1 MYSSQRTRKM
11 EELRTWLKKS
21 EFKDAKV
28 LNAVDLG
35 KFMSECSPRPSS
47 YSTRHKSW
55 QIMTN
60 RVLYFNNFCRRHR
73 HRLHLVCEQEAS
85 FEELTYLNKPS
96 LVFPVGRRFLLDPK
110 FMHTCSVC
118 QFRSSSRISYMPT
131 CSVCQ
136 LRFCSQECFQNH
148 LTNNKCTRT
157 WVHKAIYYLVL
168 VLDSMHFSLM
178 DAIDA
183 SPEFNTPHLQMN
195 TPFFEIRA
203 QNIFQGHLVLRPL
216 AINKTI
222 KQSIPDFD
230 NDTWKC
236 IMTKPYTAIVL
247 IVCFEHPQTGK
258 RSFTAVVR
266 NKKVDML
273 EPKLIFNKADF
284 KAKGQLPQM

>member
-1 MYSSQRTRKM
+1 M
-11 EELRTWLKKS
+11 EALRTLLNKA

-35 KFMSECSPRPSS
+35 KFMSECSPQPCS

-55 QIMTN
+55 QIMVN

-157 WVHKAIYYLVL
+157 WGHKAIYYLVL

-178 DAIDA
+178 DAINA
-183 SPEFNTPHLQMN
+183 SPGSNNPDLQMN
-195 TPFFEIRA
+195 TPFFEVRA
-203 QNIFQGHLVLRPL
+203 QNIFQGHVWIVQSLFSQVFVLD
-216 AINKTI
+216 ISTI
-222 KQSIPDFD
+222 YVVHQPFH
-230 NDTWKC
+230 T
-236 IMTKPYTAIVL
+236 MT
-247 IVCFEHPQTGK
+247 
-258 RSFTAVVR
+258 S
-266 NKKVDML
+266 
-273 EPKLIFNKADF
+273 
-284 KAKGQLPQM
+284 